1 MASYLYFLIVCWL
14 QLQRKLSL
22 QCLRKVSQGNS
33 IMWSMELLWRVSQVS
48 HKNEKDKDRLENENS
63 DMSFDKRQCLNL
75 TRRTKTG
82 GERKVVV
89 QDSDGCAQ
97 HHSPGDSH
105 SSEGSSGW
113 NDWFSMFSNMQ
124 LTHRREWRASCLTR
138 LRLCWTQLVRSL
150 SPWRLLAP

>member
-1 MASYLYFLIVCWL
+1 MASSSKDLPAAGPGVALTSFTG
-14 QLQRKLSL
+14 KSA
-22 QCLRKVSQGNS
+22 
-33 IMWSMELLWRVSQVS
+33 S

-113 NDWFSMFSNMQ
+113 ND
-124 LTHRREWRASCLTR
+124 
-138 LRLCWTQLVRSL
+138 
-150 SPWRLLAP
+150 